1 MSYDNRA
8 AVLKDSVLKVPRLFR
23 RTMVMEPPSPMH
35 VGREFV
41 RQYYTLLNQVSMR
54 KDVLPLPEKY
64 LRVYKKYFI
73 PGAAASAPI
82 LLPQLQ
88 LRARRPGEQ

>member
-1 MSYDNRA
+1 
-8 AVLKDSVLKVPRLFR
+8 
-23 RTMVMEPPSPMH
+23 MVMEPPSPQC

-54 KDVLPLPEKY
+54 RQDILPDPQKY
-64 LRVYKKYFI
+64 LLAYRNKYFL